1 MPGQMGQPT
10 GTIDMQ
16 PIQYPIH
23 PNAGLV
29 SMLQSARR
37 YPISDVFDRWDQPFC
52 RLFDPAQ
59 QRAFRDLSTADL
71 PERFAGPSHR
81 KQLPLMQIHCHGFD
95 LMFSHLQ
102 ADGRQVQ
109 HVAALGDHS
118 CSFEEGLLAMAARW
132 RPMRNDLIG
141 NRHLRKRVSAMTWLA
156 SGWVRALGAPTAGLS
171 PQSITRWRFTRRS
184 AVFRQARFQLLH
196 VLFELFYL
204 FSQRQQFGYQ
214 GFEHVIFFSD
224 GLQLFP
230 KGLQFFFWLHRFPLA
245 GFSHFGK
252 SSAEL
257 SSYVLP

>member
-1 MPGQMGQPT
+1 
-10 GTIDMQ
+10 MQ
-16 PIQYPIH
+16 
-23 PNAGLV
+23 ARS
-29 SMLQSARR
+29 SM
-37 YPISDVFDRWDQPFC
+37 
-52 RLFDPAQ
+52 
-59 QRAFRDLSTADL
+59 
-71 PERFAGPSHR
+71 
-81 KQLPLMQIHCHGFD
+81 
-95 LMFSHLQ
+95 
-102 ADGRQVQ
+102 
-109 HVAALGDHS
+109 
-118 CSFEEGLLAMAARW
+118 W
-132 RPMRNDLIG
+132 RP
-141 NRHLRKRVSAMTWLA
+141 S
-156 SGWVRALGAPTAGLS
+156 APTAGLS

-257 SSYVLP
+257 SSYSFSYISSFIYTFALFPTTFLDRHEKLYLSYLLK